1 MLPLIGWSLLAL
13 AAAAE
18 PRHALLISN
27 SNHPF
32 SKSDSQAMRARLEQF
47 HFTVD
52 ARENPNAEDL
62 RSTVAALAKQT
73 GTVLFYYSGKSADYG
88 SDVQLLPAD
97 YSGGKPDQKS
107 AVPLAELIYT
117 LEAGGAAT
125 RILLI
130 EGGFV
135 KSGQSVYLTNLYG
148 APGTFL
154 AFAASQSECGET
166 AWKGPNSPFTTKLLA
181 ALSTHSSLEEAYLEA
196 RYQTMRDPAAKQ
208 TPWAGDSLTED
219 FLFDGPKQAAL
230 SDSEAA
236 AGHKA
241 WLEVQQSSGADVLR
255 AFLKQHPNGLHAFQA
270 RRLLA
275 AREGRPYQETPLTAR
290 PEKGIPKTA
299 EKPFREAAA
308 KEDAGDR
315 PAAVAAYSEAIAAK
329 PDYVLALC
337 SRARLLAASNELPKA
352 VQDVETALAKD
363 PRSGFCLTVAG
374 QVYRAM
380 RRNDDAFRVLSS
392 GIQSHPWWQA
402 LNERGLLLENLG
414 ELDLALADYQQAIQL
429 SPSTVAARVNACN
442 VHNSKGQPAQ
452 ALKFCN
458 DALALDSRDA
468 RAHNNRGMSYIMLGQ
483 FDKALADLD
492 LAVELAPD
500 MYSGYT
506 NRGFVLMQ
514 LRRMQ
519 DALRDLDRAAF
530 LAPGNVTPFLYRA
543 TLKINAGDE
552 ISAQADL
559 DRAERLQPGIVKR
572 SLARKS
578 AVSQTGLA
586 DR

>member
-13 AAAAE
+13 SAAAE

-32 SKSDSQAMRARLEQF
+32 SKADSQAMRARLEQF
-47 HFTVD
+47 HFTVE
-52 ARENPNAEDL
+52 ARENPKAGDL
-62 RSTVAALAKQT
+62 RTAVASLAKQN
-73 GTVLFYYSGKSADYG
+73 GTLLFYYSGKSADYG
-88 SDVQLLPAD
+88 SDVQLLPSD
-97 YSGGKPDQKS
+97 YSGGKPDPES
-107 AVPLAELIYT
+107 AVPLAELIHT
-117 LEAGGAAT
+117 LESGGAAT

-181 ALSTHSSLEEAYLEA
+181 ALNTRSSLEEAYLEA

-219 FLFDGPKQAAL
+219 FLFGEPKQTAL

-241 WLEVQQSSGADVLR
+241 WLQVQQSSGSDALR
-255 AFLKQHPNGLHAFQA
+255 AFLKLHANGLHALQA

-275 AREGRPYQETPLTAR
+275 AREGKPYQEAPLTAR
-290 PEKGIPKTA
+290 PEKGIPKAA
-299 EKPFREAAA
+299 EKSFREAAA

-315 PAAVAAYSEAIAAK
+315 PGAIAAYSEAIAAK
-329 PDYVLALC
+329 PDYALALC
-337 SRARLLAASNELPKA
+337 SRARLLAASGALPKA
-352 VQDVETALAKD
+352 VQDVESALTKD
-363 PRSGFCLTVAG
+363 SKNTFCLTIAG

-380 RRNDDAFRVLSS
+380 GRNDDAFRVLSS
-392 GIQSHPWWQA
+392 AVQSHPWWQA
-402 LNERGLLLENLG
+402 LNERGLLLESLG
-414 ELDLALADYQQAIQL
+414 EFDLALADYQQAIQL
-429 SPSTVAARVNACN
+429 SPATVVARVNACN
-442 VHNSKGQPAQ
+442 VHNNKGQPDQ
-452 ALKFCN
+452 ALKYCN
-458 DALALDSRDA
+458 DALALDPLDA

-500 MYSGYT
+500 MYSGYV

-514 LRRMQ
+514 LRRSQ

-530 LAPGNVTPFLYRA
+530 LAPGNVTSFLYRA

-552 ISAQADL
+552 VSAQADL

-572 SLARKS
+572 SLARK
-578 AVSQTGLA
+578 
-586 DR
+586 

>member
-47 HFTVD
+47 RFAVD
-52 ARENPNAEDL
+52 ARENPGPEDL
-62 RSTVAALAKQT
+62 RAAVAALAKQT

-88 SDVQLLPAD
+88 SDVQLLPAA
-97 YSGGKPDQKS
+97 YSGGKPDPKS
-107 AVPLAELIYT
+107 AIPLAELMRT

-135 KSGQSVYLTNLYG
+135 KSGQTVYLTNLYG

-154 AFAASQSECGET
+154 AFASSQSECGET

-181 ALSTHSSLEEAYLEA
+181 ALGAHPSLEEAYLEA
-196 RYQTMRDPAAKQ
+196 RHQTMLDPAAKQ
-208 TPWAGDSLTED
+208 TPWAGDSLTAD
-219 FLFDGPKQAAL
+219 FFFDGARQAAL

-241 WLEVQQSSGADVLR
+241 WLEARQDSGADALR
-255 AFLKQHPNGLHAFQA
+255 AYLKQYPNGLHTLQA

-275 AREGRPYQETPLTAR
+275 ARERKLYQETPLATR
-290 PEKGIPKTA
+290 PEKGIPKAA
-299 EKPFREAAA
+299 EKSFHDAAA
-308 KEDAGDR
+308 REDAGDT
-315 PAAVAAYSEAIAAK
+315 AGAIAAYSEAIAAK
-329 PDYVLALC
+329 PGYALALC
-337 SRARLLAASNELPKA
+337 GRARLLAASGEMPGALR
-352 VQDVETALAKD
+352 DVESALARD
-363 PRSGFCLTVAG
+363 SHNTFCLTIAGHVYRVAG
-374 QVYRAM
+374 
-380 RRNDDAFRVLSS
+380 RNDDAFRVLSS
-392 GIQSHPWWQA
+392 AIESHPWWQA

-414 ELDLALADYQQAIQL
+414 ELDLALADYLRAIQL

-452 ALKFCN
+452 ALKYCN
-458 DALALDSRDA
+458 DALALDSHDV
-468 RAHNNRGMSYIMLGQ
+468 RAHNNRGMSYIMLGR
-483 FDKALADLD
+483 FAEALVDLD

-500 MYSGYT
+500 MYSGYV

-514 LRRMQ
+514 LRRAP

-530 LAPGNVTPFLYRA
+530 LAPGNATPFLYRA

-559 DRAERLQPGIVKR
+559 DRAERLRPGIVKR
-572 SLARKS
+572 SFARK
-578 AVSQTGLA
+578 
-586 DR
+586 